1 MDDTIKV
8 TATVTVTLSPEQQ
21 DAYRAATGAGLVGME
36 VAARLRPNWLKRST
50 SSRGS
55 ASTRRFPSQHR
66 APNWSLTPSLAEGFA
81 LAVPQR
87 IPRGKQV
94 HRQADEAG

>member
-36 VAARLRPNWLKRST
+36 VAARLRPE
-50 SSRGS
+50 
-55 ASTRRFPSQHR
+55 
-66 APNWSLTPSLAEGFA
+66 LAEA
-81 LAVPQR
+81 LHVIPWLREHATVSISTPRAELVPHPV
-87 IPRGKQV
+87 PR
-94 HRQADEAG
+94 